1 MNHRKLE
8 FNKLKRLKQKYPESF
23 DYLEKSYNLDG
34 NKARL
39 CYSLNLY
46 EQEHY
51 GLIAELVNRY
61 WLGRCTQLTLGC
73 CVHDELLFTHFMQ
86 YWFPSQV
93 KDLKIVYYQYMGEWS
108 KIWNNVH
115 FISNVGRITN
125 EVRLCSLKL
134 NARDITE
141 LFELFSHIKS
151 IWFLNCELDIG
162 HQTKIS
168 NVHYQIKMLS
178 IIDCKFLDS
187 EKYLKQSS
195 VLNFLSKISSSEL
208 KSLRFLNLRG
218 EKFDAKNFK
227 YDSINSS
234 KLIFLLEDN
243 DANYGYKLR
252 NQQYSYWLSKFTN
265 IEKDDQ
271 FYKDDK

>member
-1 MNHRKLE
+1 
-8 FNKLKRLKQKYPESF
+8 
-23 DYLEKSYNLDG
+23 
-34 NKARL
+34 
-39 CYSLNLY
+39 
-46 EQEHY
+46 
-51 GLIAELVNRY
+51 
-61 WLGRCTQLTLGC
+61 
-73 CVHDELLFTHFMQ
+73 
-86 YWFPSQV
+86 
-93 KDLKIVYYQYMGEWS
+93 
-108 KIWNNVH
+108 
-115 FISNVGRITN
+115 
-125 EVRLCSLKL
+125 
-134 NARDITE
+134 
-141 LFELFSHIKS
+141 
-151 IWFLNCELDIG
+151 
-162 HQTKIS
+162 
-168 NVHYQIKMLS
+168 MLS